1 MAGTENPSV
10 VVRSV
15 GLSLSLDSEYRLSAV
30 SRSGVS
36 RVNFSALRLYLYL
49 ETVSTVFLQIPT
61 QICTSSHKQ
70 ERGHRLNKFTAKNND
85 TTYYLLWYL
94 LLSTTILFDSADA
107 DCRCRTKQRVHP
119 NGNNEP

>member
-15 GLSLSLDSEYRLSAV
+15 GLSLDSEYRLSAV

-61 QICTSSHKQ
+61 QI
-70 ERGHRLNKFTAKNND
+70 
-85 TTYYLLWYL
+85 
-94 LLSTTILFDSADA
+94 
-107 DCRCRTKQRVHP
+107 
-119 NGNNEP
+119 